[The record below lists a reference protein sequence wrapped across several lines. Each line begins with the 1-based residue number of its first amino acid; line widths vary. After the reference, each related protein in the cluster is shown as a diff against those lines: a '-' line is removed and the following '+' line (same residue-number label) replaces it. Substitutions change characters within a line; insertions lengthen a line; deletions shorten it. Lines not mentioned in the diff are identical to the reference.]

1 VSSSDETFGNQAAE
15 HAGEFHPDLR
25 RIARFLPRRTFT
37 PRTLRL
43 LRTFVA
49 LRGRGGPQ
57 DVEVVALGDGVGVR
71 VHKPVGSGAPLA
83 ALLWIH
89 GGCYVVGS
97 ASQDD
102 NLCRR
107 FARTLGI
114 MVASVEYRVA
124 PEHPYPA
131 ALDDC
136 TTALN
141 WLAEQPEVDS
151 SRIAIGGGSA
161 GGGLA
166 AALALR
172 MRDLRS
178 TRPVMQLLTYPMLD
192 DRRAFRPDPNPKRRR
207 LMDQGMNRFGWE
219 RYLRGVAPLEEAVPA
234 RATDLTGLPPAWI
247 GVGTMDL
254 LFDEDVEYAKR
265 LQQQGVPCALEIV
278 PGAFHVFDQLAPNA
292 GISRHFFQSQC
303 AALRKELMRAG
314 GSTNR

>member
-1 VSSSDETFGNQAAE
+1 VSSSDESFGNEADKQ
-15 HAGEFHPDLR
+15 GEFHPDLR
-25 RIARFLPRRTFT
+25 RSATLLPRRTFT
-37 PRTLRL
+37 PRTLWL

-49 LRGRGGPQ
+49 LRGRGGPR
-57 DVEVVALGDGVGVR
+57 DVDVVPLGAGAAVR
-71 VHKPVGSGAPLA
+71 VHRPVGATSPLP

-102 NLCRR
+102 KLCHR

-141 WLAEQPEVDS
+141 WLAKQPEVDS

-166 AALALR
+166 AALALP
-172 MRDLRS
+172 MRDLG
-178 TRPVMQLLTYPMLD
+178 TTQPAMQLLTYPMLD
-192 DRRAFRPDPNPKRRR
+192 DRPAFRPDPNPQRRR
-207 LMDQGMNRFGWE
+207 FMDQGMNRFGWQN
-219 RYLRGVAPLEEAVPA
+219 YLRGLARPEEAVPT
-234 RATDLTGLPPAWI
+234 RAKDLTGLPPAWI

-254 LFDEDVEYAKR
+254 LFDESLEYAER
-265 LQQQGVPCALEIV
+265 LRRQGVLCELEIV
-278 PGAFHVFDQLAPNA
+278 PGAFHGFDLFAPNA
-292 GISRHFFQSQC
+292 GVSRHFFESQC
-303 AALRKELMRAG
+303 AALRKQL
-314 GSTNR
+314 TPP